1 MRTERP
7 ALGLSVWGTVPRPR
21 FSMAGILMF
30 MSTAS
35 AFTEFSRV
43 PLSHVPFAYSI
54 YHTPQRI
61 DEAKTIS
68 LIRFSSYVLILDK
81 TSRVFYI
88 LIMLRLSTKGQYGV
102 RAMFEIARGYPEN
115 PLTIKEISERQDVSV
130 AYLEQ
135 ILNKLRKAGIVRSV
149 KGPGGGY
156 LLARE
161 PGHITI
167 AEILKELEGPVAIT
181 SCLDPEEGCSR
192 VEGCVTHLL
201 WRSLGAKIEAFLE
214 TITLKDLLEKE
225 PILKG
230 VDHDDSLYRFD
241 VA

>member
-1 MRTERP
+1 M
-7 ALGLSVWGTVPRPR
+7 VQ
-21 FSMAGILMF
+21 
-30 MSTAS
+30 
-35 AFTEFSRV
+35 
-43 PLSHVPFAYSI
+43 Y
-54 YHTPQRI
+54 
-61 DEAKTIS
+61 TIHLKGRGS
-68 LIRFSSYVLILDK
+68 KNNISYLFFLYALILDK
-81 TSRVFYI
+81 NSRVFYI
-88 LIMLRLSTKGQYGV
+88 FIMLRLSTKGQYGV

-115 PLTIKEISERQDVSV
+115 PVTIKEIYERQDVSV

-135 ILNKLRKAGIVRSV
+135 ILNKLRKAGLVRSV

-156 LLARE
+156 LLAKE

-225 PILKG
+225 PVLKG
-230 VDHDDSLYRFD
+230 VRHDDSLYRFD

>member
-1 MRTERP
+1 M
-7 ALGLSVWGTVPRPR
+7 
-21 FSMAGILMF
+21 
-30 MSTAS
+30 
-35 AFTEFSRV
+35 
-43 PLSHVPFAYSI
+43 
-54 YHTPQRI
+54 
-61 DEAKTIS
+61 
-68 LIRFSSYVLILDK
+68 
-81 TSRVFYI
+81 
-88 LIMLRLSTKGQYGV
+88 

-115 PLTIKEISERQDVSV
+115 PVTIKEIYERQDVSV

-135 ILNKLRKAGIVRSV
+135 ILNKLRKAGLVRSV

-156 LLARE
+156 LLAKA

-225 PILKG
+225 PVLKG